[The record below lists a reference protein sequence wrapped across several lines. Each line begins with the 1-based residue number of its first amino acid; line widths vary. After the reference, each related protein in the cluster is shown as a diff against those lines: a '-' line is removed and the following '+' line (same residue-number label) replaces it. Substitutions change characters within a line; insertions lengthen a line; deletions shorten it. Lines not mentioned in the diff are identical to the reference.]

1 METSIS
7 NADSDK
13 AVQLLEKSGNVVL
26 TKDDLILFSQGE
38 VSPRLQET
46 WGLTL
51 EELKSIIHGNSYTSQ

>member
-7 NADSDK
+7 NDGSNK